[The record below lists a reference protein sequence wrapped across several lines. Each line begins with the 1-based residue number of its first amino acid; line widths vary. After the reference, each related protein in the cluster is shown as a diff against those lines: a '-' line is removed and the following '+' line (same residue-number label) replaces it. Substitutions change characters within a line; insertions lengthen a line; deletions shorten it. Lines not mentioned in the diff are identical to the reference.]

1 LKFIGFIRIFA
12 TQSTKKCQ
20 MESTVEFKIQVGLE
34 LVQQYGKDKIEKI
47 IQDYL
52 NLAILRLAKQEL
64 LDDLATIDITDSQ
77 WTLAR
82 EKAWTEYGSKYL
94 FRVSA

>member
-1 LKFIGFIRIFA
+1 MD
-12 TQSTKKCQ
+12 T
-20 MESTVEFKIQVGLE
+20 TVEFKIQVGLE

-52 NLAILRLAKQEL
+52 NLAILKLAKQEL
-64 LDDLATIDITDSQ
+64 LDDLKTIDIKDNQ
-77 WTLAR
+77 WLNAR

-94 FRVSA
+94 FKVTA

>member
-1 LKFIGFIRIFA
+1 VGEINVK
-12 TQSTKKCQ
+12 
-20 MESTVEFKIQVGLE
+20 METTVEFKIHVGLE

-52 NLAILRLAKQEL
+52 NLAIIKLAKQEL
-64 LDDLATIDITDSQ
+64 LDDLKTIDIEDNQ
-77 WTLAR
+77 WLTAR